1 MLISAAYAQ
10 TAAPATPQDS
20 FMSLLPIILM
30 FVVLWF
36 LMVRPQMKRA
46 KELKN
51 MIEALQKGDEVL
63 TQGGIAGR
71 ITKLGDTYANIEIA
85 DNVEIVVQKAAI
97 QVLLPKGTLKSL

>member
-10 TAAPATPQDS
+10 AAAPASPQDS
-20 FMSLLPIILM
+20 LMSLLPIVLM
-30 FVVLWF
+30 FIVLWF

-46 KELKN
+46 KELKK

-71 ITKLGDTYANIEIA
+71 ITKMGDTYASIEVA
-85 DNVEIVVQKAAI
+85 ANVEIVVQKAAI